1 MAKTG
6 RPKIELSDKDWQIAE
21 NMAKIHCTGEEIADV
36 LGFSYDTLE
45 KRVKSK
51 YKCSF
56 TEWYKR
62 FTGRGKTSLRRM
74 QWKSAEDGN
83 VTMQIFL
90 GKNILGQS
98 EQQTVDV
105 KYEDLTPLGDLL
117 KDDAND

>member
-1 MAKTG
+1 MTKTG
-6 RPKIELSDKDWQIAE
+6 RPKIEITPEQWKIAE
-21 NMAKIHCTGEEIADV
+21 NMATIHCTGEEIAEV

-45 KRVKSK
+45 KRVKAK
-51 YKCSF
+51 YKCGF

-62 FTGRGKTSLRRM
+62 FSGKGKTSLRRM
-74 QWKSAEDGN
+74 QWKSAENGN

-105 KYEDLTPLGDLL
+105 KYEDLTPLAELLSGD
-117 KDDAND
+117 DE